1 MPPGVSCRDLD
12 LQSQMFKVRIRPKPY
27 LITVSVQKSH
37 KSLAPIM
44 IVMTFQSW
52 RKFTLYIE
60 GRKMLIVSD
69 KSSQL

>member
-1 MPPGVSCRDLD
+1 
-12 LQSQMFKVRIRPKPY
+12 MFKVRIRPKPS

-44 IVMTFQSW
+44 TVMTFQSW

-60 GRKMLIVSD
+60 GRKTFIASD
-69 KSSQL
+69 KPSQL